1 MALGGIGALL
11 VALGLIGL
19 VYDFFMRMRAGRVS
33 DAPFVK
39 TGEAAAKGMAAA
51 NPKGA
56 ISAEGT
62 VSCPQPLTAPLSG
75 KMCLYYELK
84 VTATW
89 KTGDTEKTKELQDEK
104 HAAKFAIDDGSGPV
118 WVDAHEG
125 GDFEP
130 EEERSETK
138 TTGLIGAVTG
148 QDLVFGNNFR
158 IATGL
163 LSLGT
168 KYQVHEKLMP
178 AVPKLYVCGK
188 VGASNEIAAPS
199 WRQLLLTSKSRA
211 EYLSHAMAHAKI
223 ALIVALS
230 LSGVGATLGVVSAL
244 LPADAKPAAAATA
257 TAAATAAPAAA
268 PTSTSAAATDTAAVT
283 AAPVKPAAA
292 PAKAAPA
299 KPGRKK

>member
-11 VALGLIGL
+11 VALGILGL
-19 VYDFFMRMRAGRVS
+19 VYYFFMRMRAGRVS

-51 NPKGA
+51 NAKGA
-56 ISAEGT
+56 ISTEGN
-62 VSCPQPLTAPLSG
+62 VACPQPLTAPLSG
-75 KMCLYYELK
+75 KMCLFYELK

-89 KTGDTEKTKELQDEK
+89 KAGDTEKTRELQHEK
-104 HAAKFAIDDGSGPV
+104 RAAQFGVDDGSGPV

-130 EEERSETK
+130 SEERSETK
-138 TTGLIGAVTG
+138 TTGLIGSLTG

-163 LSLGT
+163 LSIGT
-168 KYQVHEKLMP
+168 KYFVEEKILP

-188 VGASNEIAAPS
+188 VGPSNEIAAPS

-211 EYLSHAMAHAKI
+211 DYLGHAMAHAKI
-223 ALIVALS
+223 ALIVALALNS
-230 LSGVGATLGVVSAL
+230 VGAVLGLVSAL
-244 LPADAKPAAAATA
+244 LPADAKPVASATA
-257 TAAATAAPAAA
+257 SAAPA
-268 PTSTSAAATDTAAVT
+268 PVSTQAAATDTAAVT
-283 AAPVKPAAA
+283 ATPVKTAVPVTAPVKAPVKPV
-292 PAKAAPA
+292 
-299 KPGRKK
+299 KKK